1 MPGYTGG
8 TTKDPSYEQVSGGNT
23 GYVESIKIEYD
34 PSVIS
39 FDDLLLVFFHTHD
52 PTTRNRQGD
61 DVGVQYQSSIF
72 YLDNEQKKIAE
83 DLIKELNVSKAY
95 DKPVITDIRPFD
107 VFYPAED
114 YHKDY
119 YKNHP
124 DQAYCQIVIAPKLE
138 HLEKRFSAL
147 MVK

>member
-83 DLIKELNVSKAY
+83 DLIKELNASKAY

-138 HLEKRFSAL
+138 QLEKRFSAL
-147 MVK
+147 MIK